1 MAIGSVSTQA
11 ESTPGDDLSQTMEA
25 ALEAFEPGFEL
36 SRDQPVQG
44 PLACDGS
51 IRQALLSRLA
61 AQPASGELL
70 TCQREEL
77 YE

>member
-1 MAIGSVSTQA
+1 MAI
-11 ESTPGDDLSQTMEA
+11 ESDQIMEA

-36 SRDQPVQG
+36 SRDQPDTSALASDARQG
-44 PLACDGS
+44 EEKGPRS
-51 IRQALLSRLA
+51 TTPPSRRALLSRVA

-70 TCQREEL
+70 TWQREQL